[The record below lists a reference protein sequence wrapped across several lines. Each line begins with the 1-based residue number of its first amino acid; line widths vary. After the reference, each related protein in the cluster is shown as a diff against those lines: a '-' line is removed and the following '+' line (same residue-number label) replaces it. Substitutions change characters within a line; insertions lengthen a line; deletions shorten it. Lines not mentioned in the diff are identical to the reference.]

1 MDNPGKQQFDSKDN
15 PMQTTLRKLTVASP
29 LVIFLPLPALTRA
42 ETAVQAR
49 VQRYNGL
56 GNDDDGA
63 YAAVVDSSNDVLVTG
78 S

>member
-1 MDNPGKQQFDSKDN
+1 MDNPRKQQFDSKDN

-29 LVIFLPLPALTRA
+29 LVIFLPLPVLTRA